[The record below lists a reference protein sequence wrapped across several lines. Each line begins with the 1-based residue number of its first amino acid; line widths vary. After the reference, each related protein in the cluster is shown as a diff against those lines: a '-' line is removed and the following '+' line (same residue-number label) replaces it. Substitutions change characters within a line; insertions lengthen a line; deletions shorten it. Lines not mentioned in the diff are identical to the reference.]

1 MLRSITVK
9 NFNSFHSR
17 VDIPQAAG
25 ELRSMVSILEGE
37 RWKEVRNILTPTF
50 SAAKM
55 KQMSNLINTNAD
67 TLVKYIGLK
76 QEEKGRIECSEVFG
90 SFVMDTI
97 GSCAFGLNIDSQS
110 NAGNPFVTNAK
121 RAFKFDFQKPLF
133 ILGSLIPSLGRL
145 MANFRI
151 SMLIPAEVLDFFND
165 VTKKTIN
172 LRKEARVD
180 FLQLLLDAQKQ
191 ETVDKAVDHVEE
203 DDENDI
209 HDDLDKHHDVHYHTK
224 TLGKRAPLT
233 DEEVVF
239 GSFVM
244 DTIGSCA
251 FGLNIDSQS
260 NPGNPF
266 VTNAKSAFKFDFQK
280 PLFILGSLIP
290 SLGRLMANHRISM
303 LIPADVLDF
312 FNDVTKKTI
321 NLRKE
326 AVSGSNFKRVD
337 FLQLLLDAQKQE
349 TVDKAID
356 PVEDDK
362 ENDIHDDLDKHH
374 DVNYHTKSLGKG
386 APLTDVEV
394 FAQVLIF
401 FTAGAETT
409 TTLLGFIFYAL
420 SMNPDI
426 QEKLISEVDEVTP
439 SRDSVG
445 YSSIATMPYLDQVVC
460 ETLRLFPPAGI
471 SNRMCNETFVHNGL
485 MIEKGTQVFIPVYN
499 IHRDPD
505 YWPEP
510 EKFDPERFTK
520 EAKAKQHPL
529 AWQPFGAGPRNC
541 IAMRFAL
548 METKMAVVRVLQNYR
563 FETCAETEI
572 PPTFGRSGFL
582 TPPNG
587 VTLSAVPRT
596 DKVA

>member
-1 MLRSITVK
+1 MEVEVLGNAMSLTSLLVLIALGCIVLLLLNDYWAHGYWKRRGVPFEPPLPIIANMRVFAKGVVEAFEVMQEKHGKVYGIYSFRTPVLVVGDPEMLRSITVK

-25 ELRSMVSILEGE
+25 ELRSMLSVMEGQ
-37 RWKEVRNILTPTF
+37 RWKEVRNIVTPTF

-172 LRKEARVD
+172 LRKEAVAGSNFKRVD

-233 DEEVVF
+233 DEEV
-239 GSFVM
+239 
-244 DTIGSCA
+244 
-251 FGLNIDSQS
+251 
-260 NPGNPF
+260 
-266 VTNAKSAFKFDFQK
+266 
-280 PLFILGSLIP
+280 
-290 SLGRLMANHRISM
+290 
-303 LIPADVLDF
+303 
-312 FNDVTKKTI
+312 
-321 NLRKE
+321 
-326 AVSGSNFKRVD
+326 
-337 FLQLLLDAQKQE
+337 
-349 TVDKAID
+349 
-356 PVEDDK
+356 
-362 ENDIHDDLDKHH
+362 
-374 DVNYHTKSLGKG
+374 
-386 APLTDVEV
+386 

-426 QEKLISEVDEVTP
+426 QEKLINEVDEVTP

-460 ETLRLFPPAGI
+460 ETLRLYPPAGI

-485 MIEKGTQVFIPVYN
+485 MIEKGTQVFIPVYT

-510 EKFDPERFTK
+510 EKFDPDRFTK
-520 EAKAKQHPL
+520 EAKAKQHPF

-541 IAMRFAL
+541 IGMRFAL
-548 METKMAVVRVLQNYR
+548 METKMAVVRTLQNYR

-572 PPTFGRSGFL
+572 PPKFGRSGFL
-582 TPPNG
+582 TPTNG
-587 VTLSAVPRT
+587 VTLRAVPRT